1 MQTLRTITHA
11 VDFSGCSAEALP
23 LLERMPDAIILLNRS
38 GRIEFV
44 NARAERMFGYRREE
58 LIGKPVNV
66 LIPGHRREF
75 PIGHRLRYSA
85 GRRKDGTSFLV
96 QISRSTPGSGEGF
109 PAIYAI
115 RETSEC
121 EEFQREFARLAADSG
136 GQASFLDLACGA
148 ILVRDMDGMITFWNC
163 GAEALYGWMKDEA
176 VGRTVDELLK
186 TEYPAP
192 IEDIE
197 AEILRTGRWGG
208 EFGHSKRDGSRVVMS
223 SHWSLQR
230 DVHGLPVAILAIN
243 NDVTADKIVEEELRT
258 RVRQQAA
265 VVELGRSALSGL
277 DLGSLMGEATS
288 LVAPNLGAEYSH
300 VLELLPDGVTLLLR
314 AGTGWEERFVGHATL
329 SAGADSPE
337 GLALLTREPVTVDD
351 LRSDTRFGGTSL
363 LRDQGVVSG
372 MSVVIPGEAQ
382 SYGALGTFTARE
394 RKFTRDD
401 SYFLQAVAN
410 VLGLAIG
417 RKRHEQEQRER
428 DLLRS
433 DQMATVGQLAAGVA
447 HELRN
452 PLTAVK
458 GLVQVNLRE
467 ARSRGL
473 PADDLRVIE
482 QEIRRMERTLQV
494 FLDFARP
501 PRPERRRMS
510 LFPLVD
516 QTLALVRGR
525 IEKQKVSLQVFR
537 PAGPVAVEG
546 DSDQLQQLLLNL
558 AMNALDVV
566 PRRGSLEIE
575 LRLPQSGWVE
585 VRVSD
590 SGPGIAPALLP
601 RVFEPFVSGK
611 DSGLGLGLGLTVS
624 RRIAEDHGGNLD
636 AFNRPEGGACFVLR
650 LPVSQG

>member
-1 MQTLRTITHA
+1 MMQTLPT
-11 VDFSGCSAEALP
+11 
-23 LLERMPDAIILLNRS
+23 MP
-38 GRIEFV
+38 
-44 NARAERMFGYRREE
+44 
-58 LIGKPVNV
+58 
-66 LIPGHRREF
+66 
-75 PIGHRLRYSA
+75 
-85 GRRKDGTSFLV
+85 
-96 QISRSTPGSGEGF
+96 
-109 PAIYAI
+109 
-115 RETSEC
+115 
-121 EEFQREFARLAADSG
+121 LAADFPACSRD
-136 GQASFLDLACGA
+136 ALRLLDLACDA
-148 ILVRDMDGMITFWNC
+148 ILVRDMDGTITFWNR

-176 VGRTVDELLK
+176 LGRTVDELLK
-186 TEYPAP
+186 TEYPVP

-208 EFGHSKRDGSRVVMS
+208 ELGHSKRDGSRVVMS

-230 DVHGLPVAILAIN
+230 DEHGLPVAILAIN
-243 NDVTADKIVEEELRT
+243 NDITADKIVEEELRT

-277 DLGSLMGEATS
+277 DLGGLMDEATS
-288 LVAPNLGAEYSH
+288 LVARNLGAEYSH

-314 AGTGWEERFVGHATL
+314 AGTGWGEGFVGHATL
-329 SAGADSPE
+329 SAGADSPA
-337 GLALLTREPVTVDD
+337 GLALLAREPVTVDD
-351 LRSDTRFGGTSL
+351 LRSDARFGGISL
-363 LRDQGVVSG
+363 LRDREVVSG
-372 MSVVIPGEAQ
+372 MSVAIPGEGR
-382 SYGALGTFTARE
+382 SFGALGTFTARG

-401 SYFLQAVAN
+401 SYFLQSMAN

-417 RKRHEQEQRER
+417 RKRHEREQRER

-433 DQMATVGQLAAGVA
+433 DQMATVGQVAAGVA

-458 GLVQVNLRE
+458 GLVQVNIKE

-482 QEIRRMERTLQV
+482 QEIRRMERTLQA

-510 LFPLVD
+510 LIPLID

-525 IEKQKVSLQVFR
+525 VEKQKVSLQVFR

-546 DSDQLQQLLLNL
+546 DADQLQQLLLNL

-590 SGPGIAPALLP
+590 SGPGIAPALLT
-601 RVFEPFVSGK
+601 RVFEPFFSGK
-611 DSGLGLGLGLTVS
+611 DTGLGLGLGLTVS
-624 RRIAEDHGGNLD
+624 RRIAEDHGGSLD